1 MKSIGEKIDIND
13 VSIINKSDFL
23 NIIRDEFK
31 MIISDGGVLLI
42 VVFAMLIYTTIYSLA
57 YGSEVV
63 ERVSIAVIDN
73 DNSTS
78 SRAVINGLRSGP
90 NTEVCYEVENMSEA
104 KHLFYSRDIF
114 GIVVIPSG
122 FERDIIAGTQTNI
135 STILN
140 GSHLLLYKQ
149 VLEQTTEDVLTYS
162 ASVEAIRLVACGA
175 NDIESEDIIQPVAH
189 EWHILN
195 NPAMGYGSFVMPS
208 IIVVIIQQT
217 LLIGLGMLGV
227 RRRTL
232 ANTQTN
238 VAMSVFAKLLV
249 YIAIYGIN
257 LIIIL
262 GVLWPLFGFPYNGK
276 TIDVIVVMMLYI
288 IASSALAL
296 TISHLFKRREAPLML
311 LLWSSIPI
319 LLLAGVSYPM
329 QAFPKWL
336 YLIGRVFPSS
346 SAVNAY
352 VNIGTAGASLSDVA
366 TDIYTL
372 LALAILYIITA
383 IVMEYKYLLS
393 YRK

>member
-90 NTEVCYEVENMSEA
+90 NIEVCYEVENMTEA

-135 STILN
+135 STILD

-162 ASVEAIRLVACGA
+162 ASVEAMRLVACGA
-175 NDIESEDIIQPVAH
+175 NDIESEDIIQPVAY
-189 EWHILN
+189 EWNILN
-195 NPAMGYGSFVMPS
+195 NPSMGYGSFVMPS

-262 GVLWPLFGFPYNGK
+262 GVLWSLFGFPYNGK

-383 IVMEYKYLLS
+383 IVMEYKHLLS